1 MSKNKLILI
10 LSLILIFQT
19 ISFSQKNFLRG
30 KVYSNSEKEEV
41 SLPFVNLYWAG
52 TTEGVVSDENGNF
65 RIKKIS
71 QDKDLKLVASF
82 IAYEND
88 TFLIKKGE
96 TFIKIY
102 LKSIKELDGI
112 IVSERIGGSYV
123 SKINPI
129 QTEKITIEGLQKLPC
144 CNLAGSFENNA
155 SIDMVYSD
163 AVSGAK
169 QIEMLGLSG
178 VYSQILME
186 NMPAVRGLATTYGLA
201 YIPGSWMES
210 IQVSKGTSSV
220 INGYESTTGQINVEF
235 KKPENS
241 EKLFLNSYVN
251 HMGQVEGNLN
261 SAYKFNDKL
270 STMIFLH
277 GENSNE
283 KNDRNKDGFLD
294 MPKMSQFN
302 FINRWKIKGIFG
314 GKANTQ
320 FGVKVLQEKRD
331 GGQVDFDK
339 SKDFGTTNNYGIGIE
354 TQRYE
359 VFGKMGFVINNSMSI
374 GSMISLTRHE
384 QNSFFGLNNYDGKE
398 NSLYSNIIFRKKM
411 LENHNLNFGAS
422 YIFDDYDENYNDSIF
437 LRKESIFGVFSE
449 YNYDLNSIFSLIIG
463 LRADFNSEY
472 GTFITPRIHTKY
484 NIDENTIIRAS
495 AGRAYRTANIFA
507 ENIALLASSKD
518 LIFEEELEEEIS
530 WNFGVSL
537 TKDFHIGTKEPL
549 VFLLDFYHTRF
560 ENQVIVDLDK
570 DISKVYFY
578 NLKGESYSN
587 SFQTELRYKFL
598 KSFEIGTA
606 FRWNDVKIT
615 SNGKL
620 QDKNFTNNYKGLI
633 TFSYSTRFDKWNF
646 DLTSQFN
653 GKSRL
658 PITENLDEKYQT
670 DDFSPSY
677 NIFHM
682 QVTRK
687 FKYWDIYAG
696 AENLTDFRQKNT
708 IIAADEPFG
717 DSFDTS
723 MIWGPIVGRI
733 IYMGLRFT
741 IK

>member
-30 KVYSNSEKEEV
+30 KVYSNSEKKEV

-71 QDKDLKLVASF
+71 QDSDLKLVASF

-88 TFLIKKGE
+88 TFLIKKNE
-96 TFIKIY
+96 TFVKIY

-112 IVSERIGGSYV
+112 IVRERIGGSYV
-123 SKINPI
+123 SKISPI
-129 QTEKITIEGLQKLPC
+129 QTEKITIAGLQKLPC

-261 SAYKFNDKL
+261 SSYKFNDKL

-277 GENSNE
+277 AENSNE

-320 FGVKVLQEKRD
+320 FGVKILQEKRD

-354 TQRYE
+354 TKRYE
-359 VFGKMGFVINNSMSI
+359 MFGKMGFLINHSMSI

-411 LENHNLNFGAS
+411 IENHNLNFGAS
-422 YIFDDYDENYNDSIF
+422 YIFDNYNENYNDSIF
-437 LRKESIFGVFSE
+437 LRKESIFGVFGE
-449 YNYDLNSIFSLIIG
+449 YNYDLHSIFSLIIG
-463 LRADFNSEY
+463 LRADLNSEY

-518 LIFEEELEEEIS
+518 LIFEEELEEEVS

-549 VFLLDFYHTRF
+549 IFLVDFYHTRF

-587 SFQTELRYKFL
+587 SFQTELRYKFF

-620 QDKNFTNNYKGLI
+620 HDKNFTNNYKGLI

-658 PITENLDEKYQT
+658 PNTENLEEKYQT
-670 DDFSPSY
+670 DNFSPSY

-682 QVTRK
+682 QITRK
-687 FKYWDIYAG
+687 FKYWDIYVG
-696 AENLTDFRQKNT
+696 AENLTDFRQKKT
-708 IIAADEPFG
+708 IIAADKPFG
-717 DSFDTS
+717 DNFDTS
-723 MIWGPIVGRI
+723 IIWGPLVGRI
-733 IYMGLRFT
+733 IYIGLRFT